1 MLFVFF
7 LGMGSSTYAQ
17 FLINENF
24 RGKSTDPNNLIVPG
38 DGAILTVGNV
48 SGDKEGDGWFR
59 LTNDSPEQ
67 KGYFYVN
74 KSFPSDKGVFVD
86 FEYTIWRTN
95 DGKSNSGAGDGF
107 TIFLFDANVLSF
119 KLGSYGGAL
128 GYAPRITK
136 NEASYSR
143 NPTKIMTKGDYVTG
157 LSGGFIGLGFDVYGN
172 YNNTEGG
179 KQGEKEL
186 KNSMVLR
193 GKTIED
199 LNGNNTYNI
208 IQSSNVILGKGVQ
221 MTGTDKIDYGKVNDG
236 KRPNNFYR
244 RVQVEISKVDGKVD
258 TYNIIVRWATTKG
271 GEFKEIYKTE
281 YTEKLPKD
289 LKVGFAA
296 STGWAVNNHEVRDL
310 FATTP
315 GGVMIEK
322 LADKSIVNLGEEL
335 TYTINLKGQNTKSI
349 PFVFTDDFNLI
360 SDFFEVT
367 SIEVNKYNNP
377 DNKVTL
383 PSNTK
388 NLKDVAV
395 TLGRLGTISF
405 TIKGKVKKA
414 PGNTILK
421 NTAVINKSTLP
432 SDIQK
437 LVSDNQLTSSTST
450 QVNDPNFCGCPEGA
464 KQIVSTTNGITVNAG
479 DIYCVSGNVSI
490 GSLTINKGGTVYVQE
505 GAKLNISG
513 NYTQNGGIVSIC
525 PYGGVFMRGS
535 ATFGNVDGG
544 DTKLILKEN
553 AYFSVTGSL
562 THVDP
567 GNGKALYEMYGNSY
581 IEVCGPYSQFT
592 KRYASVVYKGTDNRL
607 AYFINKN
614 TVSGDLGVTISDS
627 DKIAW
632 LAFQTPAHIKPGK
645 ALYCENANP
654 TSCAYWPKGLN
665 PNNGQCNQV
674 EELIDRTEPVG
685 PDFCDYPGDKFISG
699 YHSTI
704 IKTATGFQIFG
715 EQTKPSGSTT
725 DHFLVPT
732 DITFANGFNYEGSP
746 LMATIGSQ
754 YYANNQNFLLTT
766 KGLYVWGTRVTY
778 DNEKGK
784 IKYAVIHPDL
794 VTSNAFQK
802 IDLPTGVTPKD
813 VKYMTASNNVLAI
826 LLNNGQ
832 IKISGTKTTLYGDG
846 TSTLNKEWH
855 TVSTK
860 GNTPLLNVEMMK
872 MHATGGIAYT
882 QDGKYYAWGTTV
894 FDGVKRID
902 NSNYSYA
909 VLVKAPFTSKPVMLG
924 ITGIGEDNYVSYF
937 ALSEDGKVYSLGSN
951 TRGQLGIGS
960 TTESLTWQVV
970 KKADGTDLTEIKYLS
985 AQDNSSYEA
994 AAGAINKYGRVYFW
1008 GANGYNM
1015 LGQSGG
1021 DLQLA
1026 KEPQGLNDNRVVY
1039 VEVGGH
1045 TSMIVND
1052 QNKYCYV
1059 GHKIYGSMGDGI
1071 AADSSVHTFDCEN
1084 TPNVIDMCGKIEIVP
1099 EPGLLIEKT
1108 GIYVDAN
1115 GDQKVNVGDVINY
1128 KFKVTNTGNTG
1139 LKNITITDDKIT
1151 VKGGPINL
1159 AQNGLDTDTFTGTY
1173 TITQKDIERGG
1184 VLNIASANGE
1194 GEKGG
1199 KITTT
1204 SVDPNPNKPKPTD
1217 PNYPVDPRYP
1227 EDNDK
1232 YKNCLDCTVTI
1243 LEQQPSITLV
1253 KVGVVDEDVDTKEGN
1268 GVINYTFTITNTG
1281 NVSLTLKD
1289 FKDSIIPGFTPIY
1302 KTGEGTGTLEIGKTW
1317 TATATYTITD
1327 ADVDAEKV
1335 ENRAEVTGT
1344 APKGK
1349 TTKAESKDEKGLD
1362 KPTITPVEGGG
1373 PLITNPHIYHKVQ

>member
-1 MLFVFF
+1 MNRKLLIKTLMLFVFF

-24 RGKSTDPNNLIVPG
+24 RGKTTDVKNNIVTGGSPNKAYLTASSNDG
-38 DGAILTVGNV
+38 DN
-48 SGDKEGDGWFR
+48 EGEGWIRLNTDGR
-59 LTNDSPEQ
+59 DQ
-67 KGYFYVN
+67 KGFFFVN
-74 KSFPSDKGVFVD
+74 QSFPSDKGVFVD
-86 FEYTIWRTN
+86 FEYKTWRSKN
-95 DGKSNSGAGDGF
+95 EGSSGYTDGDG
-107 TIFLFDANVLSF
+107 IGVFLFDGSVNEKNFA
-119 KLGSYGGAL
+119 LGGYGGSL
-128 GYAPRITK
+128 GYAPMG
-136 NEASYSR
+136 S
-143 NPTKIMTKGDYVTG
+143 TKGLY
-157 LSGGFIGLGFDVYGN
+157 GGYIGLGIDEYGN
-172 YNNTEGG
+172 YSSTADG
-179 KQGEKEL
+179 KDGNKPNKERQFQHRL
-186 KNSMVLR
+186 ALR
-193 GKTIED
+193 GKTI
-199 LNGNNTYNI
+199 GNVA
-208 IQSSNVILGKGVQ
+208 SNKSNLLLYSEALVS
-221 MTGTDKIDYGKVNDG
+221 GTHGADKVGYTTVTKV
-236 KRPNNFYR
+236 RPNDDSFYR
-244 RVQVEISKVDGKVD
+244 RVQIEINPIKRNNAIIGSQ
-258 TYNIIVRWATTKG
+258 IIVRWAVKKG
-271 GEFKEIYKTE
+271 GVFYEVMNQTYNEV
-281 YTEKLPKD
+281 PPAN
-289 LKVGFAA
+289 LKIGFAA
-296 STGWAVNNHEVRDL
+296 STGGAINFHEIRDL

-322 LADKSIVNLGEEL
+322 VADKSLVNVGDEL

-414 PGNTILK
+414 PNNAVLRNVTTISK
-421 NTAVINKSTLP
+421 ASLP
-432 SDIQK
+432 DDIQK
-437 LVSDNQLTSSTST
+437 LVSDDQLTSITST
-450 QVNDPNFCGCPEGA
+450 QIIDPDFCGCPEGA
-464 KQIVSTTNGITVNAG
+464 ISLQNSGTSQTLKAG
-479 DIYCVSGNVSI
+479 KVYCVNGEVSI
-490 GSLTINKGGTVYVQE
+490 VGGLTVEQGAALYVQS
-505 GAKLNISG
+505 GAKLKVNG
-513 NYTQNGGIVSIC
+513 VFTQQGGVVSIC
-525 PYGGVFMRGS
+525 PKGGIELDGS
-535 ATFGNVDGG
+535 AMVGFGGSG
-544 DTKLILKEN
+544 DSRIILKNN
-553 AYFSVTGSL
+553 AYFTITGSF
-562 THVDP
+562 TQYEP
-567 GNGKALYEMYGNSY
+567 TNGKVS
-581 IEVCGPYSQFT
+581 IELNDT
-592 KRYASVVYKGTDNRL
+592 SVVEICATFDQHAKTYSIVKYTGTGLHN
-607 AYFINKN
+607 AYFIVKAQASGGGTSVLTNSDNVNVIAMN
-614 TVSGDLGVTISDS
+614 TVTNLNIGSKNYCGPNATQANCKMWPNGLTDKVVGV
-627 DKIAW
+627 K
-632 LAFQTPAHIKPGK
+632 
-645 ALYCENANP
+645 
-654 TSCAYWPKGLN
+654 
-665 PNNGQCNQV
+665 CNQA
-674 EELIDRTEPVG
+674 EGITDRTEPVG

-715 EQTKPSGSTT
+715 EQTKPSGNST
-725 DHFLVPT
+725 DHFLKPT

-766 KGLYVWGTRVTY
+766 KGLYVWGTRGSST
-778 DNEKGK
+778 
-784 IKYAVIHPDL
+784 KYAVIHPDL

-832 IKISGTKTTLYGDG
+832 IKISGTKATLYGDG
-846 TSTLNKEWH
+846 ISTLNKEWH

-924 ITGIGEDNYVSYF
+924 ITGIGEDKFVSYF

-960 TTESLTWQVV
+960 TTESLIWQVV
-970 KKADGTDLTEIKYLS
+970 KKEDGKELTDIKYLS

-1173 TITQKDIERGG
+1173 TITQEDIERGG

-1253 KVGVVDEDVDTKEGN
+1253 KVGVVDEDADTAAGN
-1268 GVINYTFTITNTG
+1268 GVINYTFRITNTG

-1289 FKDSIIPGFTPIY
+1289 FKDSKIPGFKPVFEQ
-1302 KTGEGTGTLEIGKTW
+1302 GEGTGILEVGKTW
-1317 TATATYTITD
+1317 TATATYIITD
-1327 ADVDAEKV
+1327 TDVDAEKV